1 MINLKKNELNKVIN
15 STENVLIFFSAEWC
29 SPCKLLKLNL
39 EKIEETKREY
49 KFVKIDVSEDEESI
63 DKFKI
68 RNIPTVILIKNK
80 KEIARFLGARP
91 PEHIKKFF
99 DEHAN

>member
-1 MINLKKNELNKVIN
+1 MVNLKKNELNEVIN
-15 STENVLIFFSAEWC
+15 STENVLILFSAEWC
-29 SPCKLLKLNL
+29 GPCKVLKPNL
-39 EKIEETKREY
+39 EKIEETKPEY
-49 KFVKIDVSEDEESI
+49 KFVKIDVSEDEEST

-91 PEHIKKFF
+91 IEHIEKFF
-99 DEHAN
+99 EEYAN